1 MDEMGDKN
9 APGSVDEWEAESGGS
24 LAGRWFPMISA
35 KGMNPERLY
44 GWTPRTEMAWNKHV
58 RPRMGYPMEEYF
70 RRYGMDLETIAL
82 KPSIFIFFS
91 RDVPCSGHVA
101 SVRKAWSNAQI
112 YHYAFHGKLAA
123 KGQEKRICRGV
134 GGIHVASRYVLKK
147 MAEESPLFEPIWQD
161 LQALSPDDFGFYMAR
176 DPDAAW
182 LESIWPMEEQLFAEH
197 RETRYRD
204 FAGMKLAAT
213 TAEEKRLIE
222 KADYLSAEGMAD
234 EAVAVAE
241 EVLGDGSGHC
251 NGWFRRH
258 HYLMQADRCE
268 EAYEL
273 VKRGMAAYPDA
284 AVFYRMGAD
293 CCIRLERWAAAERHL
308 RRVWGVNPW
317 DHRVMLQWALA
328 AFSMENYELSA
339 QLHGLAAEHRSL
351 PLAAQ
356 AFYDLSLAVCGRH
369 GEVPTASER
378 MLDLVD
384 SNPWAQ
390 LFAAMEMAGGGEYE
404 YALELCAEAL
414 AVGEEIVEIWSSYG
428 FILLKLRRYEEA
440 EAALLKAI
448 EMNPEFDDAWRYLLH
463 VYRDWGQAEKL
474 AKAEARVGYFWPETL
489 ERFGREKGTDIRE

>member
-1 MDEMGDKN
+1 MGCGARREMGQSLVPDDICQGN
-9 APGSVDEWEAESGGS
+9 QSRAALWLDAEDGDGVEQARPSPHGISHGGVFQAVRDGSRNDCPEAVDFHFLFPRRS
-24 LAGRWFPMISA
+24 LLGACG
-35 KGMNPERLY
+35 ERSQGVEQRANL
-44 GWTPRTEMAWNKHV
+44 P
-58 RPRMGYPMEEYF
+58 
-70 RRYGMDLETIAL
+70 
-82 KPSIFIFFS
+82 
-91 RDVPCSGHVA
+91 
-101 SVRKAWSNAQI
+101 
-112 YHYAFHGKLAA
+112 AFHGKLAA

-222 KADYLSAEGMAD
+222 KADYLSAEGMVD

-284 AVFYRMGAD
+284 AVFDRMGAD
-293 CCIRLERWAAAERHL
+293 CCIRLARWAAAERHL